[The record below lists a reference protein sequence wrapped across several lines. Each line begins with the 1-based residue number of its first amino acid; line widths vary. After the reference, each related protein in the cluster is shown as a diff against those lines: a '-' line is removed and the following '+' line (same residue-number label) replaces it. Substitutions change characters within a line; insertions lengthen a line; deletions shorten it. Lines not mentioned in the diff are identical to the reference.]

1 MAVPDALRSL
11 DAEARASLPPAF
23 IERLEEVVPPD
34 RLEDVLASFVDTGR
48 VGLRAG
54 GLRPDPS
61 ALLDELR
68 AAGVDAAPS
77 AVPGALL
84 VPMEQRAALMAT
96 PAYAEGRAYL
106 QNVASQIPPH
116 VLAPEPGDRVLDLCA
131 APGSKTGQL
140 AALVGETGEVTAVEL
155 VRKRF
160 YKLKANLEEQG
171 AAGPVHAVCTDG
183 AQFWRHAPEQ
193 YDRVLLDAP
202 CSTEGRFRAGDPET
216 FRYWSPRKVKEMRQ
230 KQRKL
235 LFGAVQALRPGG
247 TLVYATCTFEPAE
260 NEDVLAKALRQFGD
274 ALEVVPLGLPPATDA
289 LLWQAPL
296 AEWNGRAFPDA
307 LAPARRLLPEPER
320 GTEAFFVAKLVKH
333 ASTLR

>member
-1 MAVPDALRSL
+1 MAPTPPESADA
-11 DAEARASLPPAF
+11 AARAALPAAF
-23 IERLEEVVPPD
+23 VERLEAVVPPE
-34 RLEDVLASFVDTGR
+34 RLASVLASFVDTGR
-48 VGLRAG
+48 VGLRAN
-54 GLRPDPS
+54 GLRTDT
-61 ALLDELR
+61 ATLLAELR
-68 AAGVDAAPS
+68 AAGLDVAAS

-84 VPMEQRAALMAT
+84 VPMDQRAALMET
-96 PAYAEGRAYL
+96 SAYTEGRAYL
-106 QNVASQIPPH
+106 QNVASQLPPH

-140 AALVGETGEVTAVEL
+140 AAMVGEGGEVTAVEL

-160 YKLKANLEEQG
+160 YKLKANLDEQG
-171 AAGPVHAVCTDG
+171 AAGPVRLLCADG
-183 AQFWRHAPEQ
+183 GQFWRREPES

-202 CSTEGRFRAGDPET
+202 CSTEGRFRADTPET
-216 FRYWSPRKVKEMRQ
+216 YRYWSPRKVKEMRQ

-274 ALEVVPLGLPPATDA
+274 AVEIVPLGLPEPTEA
-289 LLWQAPL
+289 LLWQPPL
-296 AEWNGRAFPDA
+296 LEWNGRRLSDL

-333 ASTLR
+333 ASTLS

>member
-1 MAVPDALRSL
+1 MSDLPSAAD
-11 DAEARASLPPAF
+11 EARAALPPAF
-23 IERLEEVVPPD
+23 VERLGLVVPPEH
-34 RLEDVLASFVDTGR
+34 LGETLASFVQTGR
-48 VGLRAG
+48 VGLRAN
-54 GLRPDPS
+54 GLRTS
-61 ALLDELR
+61 ADALYDELS
-68 AAGVDAAPS
+68 AAGLDVARS

-84 VPMEQRAALMAT
+84 VPTEQRAALMET

-106 QNVASQIPPH
+106 QNVASQLPPH

-140 AALVGETGEVTAVEL
+140 AAMVGEEGEVTAVEV
-155 VRKRF
+155 VRKRY
-160 YKLKANLEEQG
+160 YKLRANLDEQG
-171 AAGPVHAVCTDG
+171 AAGPVHAVNADG
-183 AQFWRHAPEQ
+183 AQFWRREPES

-202 CSTEGRFRAGDPET
+202 CSTEGRFRAEDPET

-260 NEDVLAKALRQFGD
+260 NEDVLAKALRQFGV
-274 ALEVVPLGLPPATDA
+274 AVELVPLDLPASTDA
-289 LLWQAPL
+289 LRWQAPL
-296 AEWNGRAFPDA
+296 TEWNGRALPEA

-320 GTEAFFVAKLVKH
+320 GTEAFFVAKLVKR

>member
-1 MAVPDALRSL
+1 MPDFSAAA
-11 DAEARASLPPAF
+11 DEARAALPPAF
-23 IERLEEVVPPD
+23 VERLDLVVPPD
-34 RLEDVLASFVDTGR
+34 YLDETLASFVQTGR
-48 VGLRAG
+48 VGLRAN
-54 GLRPDPS
+54 GLRTDAG
-61 ALLDELR
+61 ALYDELR
-68 AAGVDAAPS
+68 AVGLDVARS
-77 AVPGALL
+77 AVPDALL
-84 VPMEQRAALMAT
+84 VPMEQRAALMET

-106 QNVASQIPPH
+106 QNVASQLPPH

-140 AALVGETGEVTAVEL
+140 AAMVGEEGEVTAVEV
-155 VRKRF
+155 VRKRY
-160 YKLKANLEEQG
+160 YKLRANLEEQG
-171 AAGPVHAVCTDG
+171 ADGPVHAVNGDG
-183 AQFWRHAPEQ
+183 TQFWRREPES

-202 CSTEGRFRAGDPET
+202 CSTEGRFRADTPET

-260 NEDVLAKALRQFGD
+260 NEDVLAKALRQFKD
-274 ALEVVPLGLPPATDA
+274 AIELVPLDLPASTDA
-289 LLWQAPL
+289 LRWQAPL
-296 AEWNGRAFPDA
+296 QEWNGRAFPDA